1 MILCVLLLS
10 ALAAT
15 AFAAGSATITLTPS
29 KAAAAHGEEVT
40 VTVSI
45 TEVLNCKAAGIIVS
59 YDTEALELVSGE
71 CLVDAFMKN
80 FDATTGNGELAFTDG
95 TTLSGDIFRFTVRV
109 KDSARIANGG
119 LIAVKPS
126 VRDTEGVVECQQVGL
141 QLTITCTHEYG
152 AWNCLNDDQ
161 HGKTCTKCGDVVK
174 ENHTW
179 DEGKTEIEA
188 NCQQGSLVIFTC
200 TGCGTTKNV
209 TTDKLD
215 HAYDNA
221 CDTECNYGCGTTREP
236 DHDYAV
242 QWSSDGENHWH
253 ACSVCGDKT
262 DILPHTPGDPATEW
276 NAQTCTECGFVIQAA
291 LGHTHNYKNEW
302 IYDDLGHWHE
312 CSGCDELASYQDHK
326 YDNSCDTTCNTCGA
340 VRTIQH
346 TMDTNWWF
354 DASGHWR
361 ECKVCGEKTRPDAHT
376 PGPEATEE
384 SSQVCLDCGYEIAPV
399 LGHTHDFGTDWH
411 FDETGHWQLCDC
423 GSVSIRESHTWSEG
437 TVTVKPTVSAEG
449 EMLYICTTCDAEKRE
464 SVPKLEPEEPTQPTK
479 PVGGD
484 PEPQPDGFQWWILIV
499 IAGVLALGFIA
510 FVIIGAI
517 RGQKQTG
524 RFSER

>member
-10 ALAAT
+10 ALAAA

-29 KAAAAHGEEVT
+29 KQTAAHGEEVT

-59 YDTEALELVSGE
+59 YDTEALELISGE

-80 FDATTGNGELAFTDG
+80 FDPTTGNGELAFASG

-126 VRDTEGVVECQQVGL
+126 VRDTEGVVECQSAGL

-152 AWNCLNDDQ
+152 TWNCLNDDQ

-188 NCQQGSLVIFTC
+188 NCQQGGLVIFTC
-200 TGCGTTKNV
+200 SGCGTTKNV

-236 DHDYAV
+236 DHDYSV
-242 QWSSDGENHWH
+242 NWSSDGENHWH

-262 DILPHTPGDPATEW
+262 DILPHTPGEPATEW
-276 NAQTCTECGFVIQAA
+276 KAQTCTECGFVIQAA
-291 LGHTHNYKNEW
+291 LGHTHNYGTEW
-302 IYDDLGHWHE
+302 IYDDMGHWHE
-312 CSGCDELASYQDHK
+312 CSGCDDLASYQDHK
-326 YDNSCDTTCNTCGA
+326 YDNSCDTTCNTCGYK
-340 VRTIQH
+340 RQIQH

-354 DASGHWR
+354 DADGHWQ
-361 ECKVCGEKTRPDAHT
+361 ECKVCGEKTRPTAHT
-376 PGPEATEE
+376 PGPEATTE
-384 SSQVCLDCGYEIAPV
+384 SPQVCLDCGYEIAPI
-399 LGHTHDFGTDWH
+399 LGHTHDFGTDWY
-411 FDETGHWQLCDC
+411 FDETGHWQVCGC
-423 GSVSIRESHTWSEG
+423 GSASVREPHTWSEG

-464 SVPKLEPEEPTQPTK
+464 SVPKLEPEDPTQPTR
-479 PVGGD
+479 PVTGE
-484 PEPQPDGFQWWILIV
+484 PEPQPEGFQWWILIV
-499 IAGVLALGFIA
+499 IAGVLALGFIV